1 MLLWSRTLDEAVLR
15 SALATFIR
23 KNIEEQDPSRIHPL
37 QYVTDAAVV
46 GSDLWV
52 LLNTGD
58 EDDGLLLVLRSDD
71 GAVLRR
77 IIFPGLPKTG
87 LFAVDELRRRLYMAP
102 AGEASVLMFDL
113 PAR

>member
-1 MLLWSRTLDEAVLR
+1 MLHWSRTLDEAVLR

-87 LFAVDELRRRLYMAP
+87 LFAVDESRRRLYMAP